1 MGYREDYFEHNK
13 SNHGWYTCVRCGGK
27 FRKSDIDIDH
37 IIPQKYGGSDHLNNL
52 QCMCK
57 HCNRSKQDDVG
68 FDTVKDLSRNVIKN
82 AAKKKEAK
90 KAERKKG
97 EKREEKRKEAKRVE
111 KKKEGT
117 KKAENR
123 KAQKKLF
130 GIF

>member
-1 MGYREDYFEHNK
+1 MGYREDYFEHHK

-27 FRKSDIDIDH
+27 FRKSEIDIDH
-37 IIPQKYGGSDHLNNL
+37 IIPQRYGGSDHLNNL

-82 AAKKKEAK
+82 AKNRDKDEQKKKKATK
-90 KAERKKG
+90 KQD
-97 EKREEKRKEAKRVE
+97 
-111 KKKEGT
+111 KKKNTEKSGKS
-117 KKAENR
+117 KKV
-123 KAQKKLF
+123 KKKKLF

>member
-27 FRKSDIDIDH
+27 FRKSEIDVDH

-68 FDTVKDLSRNVIKN
+68 LDTVKDLSRNVVKN
-82 AAKKKEAK
+82 AARKKEEKKAEKKAEKKKEEKKKEAK
-90 KAERKKG
+90 RAGSKQT
-97 EKREEKRKEAKRVE
+97 E
-111 KKKEGT
+111 KKKEG
-117 KKAENR
+117 KKS
-123 KAQKKLF
+123 QKKLF

>member
-1 MGYREDYFEHNK
+1 MGYREEYFEHHK

-82 AAKKKEAK
+82 AKQ
-90 KAERKKG
+90 
-97 EKREEKRKEAKRVE
+97 KREEEKKSAQKE
-111 KKKEGT
+111 KKKRKH
-117 KKAENR
+117 KK
-123 KAQKKLF
+123 KFL